1 MISDRRLFLTADK
14 RSIVEEGDTRAAFLF
29 CLKGDYYDEVEAA
42 KFGWPPPPV
51 QVVPEAKAVLEPPS
65 NKAVEWP
72 PEVKRNEKRPRLIR
86 RGARRG

>member
-42 KFGWPPPPV
+42 KFGWPPAPKV
-51 QVVPEAKAVLEPPS
+51 EPEAKAMLEPPS

-72 PEVKRNEKRPRLIR
+72 PEVKKSNRPRLIR

>member
-42 KFGWPPPPV
+42 KFGWPPV
-51 QVVPEAKAVLEPPS
+51 AKVEPEAKAVLEPPS

-72 PEVKRNEKRPRLIR
+72 PEVKKGNRPRLIR